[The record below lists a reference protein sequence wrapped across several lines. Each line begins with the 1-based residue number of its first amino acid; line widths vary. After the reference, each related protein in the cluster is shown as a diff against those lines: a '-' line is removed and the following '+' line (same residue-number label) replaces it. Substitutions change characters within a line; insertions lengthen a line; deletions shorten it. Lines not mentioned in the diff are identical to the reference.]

1 MVWKFE
7 VKMPQMQ
14 SQRKQNK
21 TKKKKTK
28 TEETNPELLLSGTLH
43 HLLAFSKD
51 KNHSSV
57 S

>member
-1 MVWKFE
+1 MVWKVE

-21 TKKKKTK
+21 TTTTKK